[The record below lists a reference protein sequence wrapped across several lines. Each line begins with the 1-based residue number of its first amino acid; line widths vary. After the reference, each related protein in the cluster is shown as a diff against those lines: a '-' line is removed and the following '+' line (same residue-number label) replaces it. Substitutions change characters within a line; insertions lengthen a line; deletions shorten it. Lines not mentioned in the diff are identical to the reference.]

1 MEAASILILLAAF
14 QVKHMLADYFLQ
26 TSLMLANRAVYL
38 HPGRALHCLVHV
50 VGSLLCLLAFG
61 IPVALIILV
70 LVAEWIAHYHI
81 DFAKGVW
88 SDRAAHTPSEASYWR
103 AFGAD
108 QLLHQLT
115 YVGMV
120 WAVT

>member
-1 MEAASILILLAAF
+1 MEAASILLLLAAF
-14 QVKHMLADYFLQ
+14 QVKHMFADYYLQ
-26 TSLMLANRAVYL
+26 TSLMLANRAVYF

-50 VGSLLCLLAFG
+50 VGSLLCLSFFG
-61 IPVALIILV
+61 IPVSSMLVILA
-70 LVAEWIAHYHI
+70 AEWMLHYHI
-81 DFAKGVW
+81 DFVKGVW
-88 SDRAAHTPSEASYWR
+88 SERAGHTPSDAGYWR

-120 WAVT
+120 WAVA

>member
-14 QVKHMLADYFLQ
+14 QVKHMFADYFLQ

-38 HPGRALHCLVHV
+38 HLGRALHCLVHV
-50 VGSLLCLLAFG
+50 VGSFVCLMLFG
-61 IPVALIILV
+61 VPVGLMLVV
-70 LVAEWIAHYHI
+70 LVAEWIVHYHI

-88 SDRAAHTPSEASYWR
+88 SERAAHSPSEASYWR

-108 QLLHQLT
+108 QLMHQLT

-120 WAVT
+120 WAVV